1 MSSLD
6 VNLVEPRWCWD
17 RNGRR
22 KDAVCTS
29 TPLKKGEIFLK
40 FMFPSNGNLSCLWG
54 CYHQVQQGLTCVL
67 SFLLHIS
74 LTELVIWRAGIVT
87 DSGKHIHD
95 ELQLQQCSAVPK
107 SFSNLLWNSCCP
119 LFSGV
124 HWTSLENSPKY
135 ETFDWEGKIKV
146 MVEESW
152 KAVCWRDELQRR
164 LGREGEY

>member
-1 MSSLD
+1 MLRQEWKEERCCLYFYPPKKRRDLPEIHVPKQGQLVLPLGLLSPSPAGPHLCAVFSSAHQLD
-6 VNLVEPRWCWD
+6 RARYLEGWD
-17 RNGRR
+17 
-22 KDAVCTS
+22 
-29 TPLKKGEIFLK
+29 
-40 FMFPSNGNLSCLWG
+40 SNWQWET
-54 CYHQVQQGLTCVL
+54 YTWWVTVTTVL
-67 SFLLHIS
+67 
-74 LTELVIWRAGIVT
+74 
-87 DSGKHIHD
+87 
-95 ELQLQQCSAVPK
+95 CVPK

-152 KAVCWRDELQRR
+152 KAVCWSDELQRR